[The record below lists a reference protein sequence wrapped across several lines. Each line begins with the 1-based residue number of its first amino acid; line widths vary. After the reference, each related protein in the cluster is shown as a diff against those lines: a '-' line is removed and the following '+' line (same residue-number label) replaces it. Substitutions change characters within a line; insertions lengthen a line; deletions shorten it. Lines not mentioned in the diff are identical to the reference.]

1 MVSRQDKEKDKEKAI
16 DNGRSK
22 KEPSCVADVVAEDC
36 VSPLQQVHGSGKSP
50 AEKYRLDAG
59 LGHSRCYFCFE
70 RRSAE
75 ESGEEGWVTGV

>member
-36 VSPLQQVHGSGKSP
+36 VSPLPKGARFRKKP
-50 AEKYRLDAG
+50 CRELP
-59 LGHSRCYFCFE
+59 SRC
-70 RRSAE
+70 
-75 ESGEEGWVTGV
+75 